1 MLEEQKKCFKN
12 KRNKALFIKVRFQYK
27 KGSEQTLWNVLS
39 TRYYSNKSGVLKVN
53 MKKKFIKKCDRYF

>member
-27 KGSEQTLWNVLS
+27 KGSELWS
-39 TRYYSNKSGVLKVN
+39 FKSEYEERIDQKMGQIFLAAFLVN
-53 MKKKFIKKCDRYF
+53 Q